1 MKKVMLRKDYQT
13 EVVPV
18 ADAVGRYLSKN
29 AAHSWTETF
38 MDADTKETVQIER
51 NEIIVHRGQMVTD
64 KILRELEEQ
73 EIKEVEVADIPH
85 RAQER
90 ISFGKIV
97 HVKVTVRNEWG
108 DTAVLIVRSDSLQG
122 AQNLAAD
129 YAEGAVNDIFKTKDA
144 DSVAVI
150 KSEIIEGL
158 QFIGRTREDIEAE
171 EAALEEDAD
180 APVKEPFKVKASF
193 IDAEIYDPDSSSR
206 SKYGVHTKELFVVW
220 AYDVV
225 TAKNIVLDYI
235 KHKFVTVW
243 NERETLRV
251 IGATQFYAHTY
262 VSAEYCNE
270 YIEDEKLQ
278 LAVEE

>member
-13 EVVPV
+13 KVVSV
-18 ADAVGRYLSKN
+18 ADAVGRYLVKN
-29 AAHSWTETF
+29 AVRSWEEQYV
-38 MDADTKETVQIER
+38 DEDTHETVLIER
-51 NEIIVHRGQMVTD
+51 NEIVAHRGQMVTD
-64 KILRELEEQ
+64 EMLRELEEQ
-73 EIKEVEVADIPH
+73 KINEVEVADIPH

-97 HVKVTVRNEWG
+97 HVKVTVRNNFG
-108 DTAVLIVRSDSLQG
+108 DTAVLIVRSDTLQG

-129 YAEGAVNDIFKTKDA
+129 YAEGAANDIFKTKDA
-144 DSVAVI
+144 DSVYII
-150 KSEIIEGL
+150 KSEIIDGIR
-158 QFIGRTREDIEAE
+158 FVGRTKEDIEAE

-206 SKYGVHTKELFVVW
+206 SKYGVHNKEMFVVW

-225 TAKNIVLDYI
+225 TAKNIVFDYI
-235 KHKFVTVW
+235 KHKIVTVW

-262 VSAEYCNE
+262 VPAEYCNE
-270 YIEDEKLQ
+270 YIEDEKLH